1 MTLFDKDPLS
11 ALEALT
17 AAQRL
22 AFAPL
27 AFQATAALRDRGVLA
42 ALAAAA
48 PGQGRSI
55 DEVVASTGLTPYAAR
70 VLLEAALGLQ
80 IAWRD
85 DGAHFHIGKLG
96 RFLLE
101 D

>member
-1 MTLFDKDPLS
+1 MSLFDKDPLT

-27 AFQATAALRDRGVLA
+27 AFQATAALRDLGVLA
-42 ALAAAA
+42 ALAAAP
-48 PGQGRSI
+48 PGQGRTLDDIATITVLS
-55 DEVVASTGLTPYAAR
+55 PYATR

-85 DGAHFHIGKLG
+85 GVHYHLG
-96 RFLLE
+96 
-101 D
+101 